1 MKITAKYIN
10 IAVLCVSDILT
21 TFWFQIAAQITFAD
35 FVLELWQRKR
45 RQHQNML
52 LDVHTA

>member
-10 IAVLCVSDILT
+10 IAVLCVLDILT

-35 FVLELWQRKR
+35 YVLELWPKKR